1 MLRSGFFNSQNH
13 DRMYNATDFNELI
26 STIKSDGI
34 DNYGDKLEVSAGQ
47 GLSVLVS
54 TGKCF
59 FNNHWLYNDSAYQV
73 ELEEASIVAPRI
85 DAIVV
90 EVNDTE
96 RDVFLKSVSGNP
108 SNTPVPPTL
117 IDSGSVH
124 QHLLAYVDVA
134 KEASAIGDI
143 TDERSEWADIK
154 SERLT
159 DAEEEI
165 NVLNEH
171 FSHIGMVIHST
182 TLNTEAKV
190 KAIYGANTQW
200 ISLSGYVLR
209 GATSGVIPNNDAKD
223 LGSDEHTITQD
234 EMPSHYH
241 SVSRQLL
248 AESAGSHSHYLL
260 ANGSSAWIL
269 KNGGNEGMS
278 SFAGYK
284 NTPTGV
290 SSTQSAG
297 AHTHYISAHNTNSTG
312 SGTAMSIIPNEKN
325 VYIWERVG

>member
-47 GLSVLVS
+47 GLSVQVS

-59 FNNHWLYNDSAYQV
+59 FNNHWLYNDNAYQI

-96 RDVFLKSVSGNP
+96 RDVFLKSVSGEP
-108 SNTPVPPTL
+108 SNNPVPPTL
-117 IDSGSVH
+117 VDSGSVH

-165 NVLNEH
+165 NVINEQL
-171 FSHIGMVIHST
+171 SHIGMIIQST
-182 TLNTEAKV
+182 TLDTEAKV
-190 KAIYGANTQW
+190 RAIYGQSTRW
-200 ISLSGYVLR
+200 ISHSGYVLR
-209 GATSGVIPNNDAKD
+209 GATSGVVANNNVKTG
-223 LGSDEHTITQD
+223 GSDTHTITVS
-234 EMPSHYH
+234 ELPSHTH
-241 SVSRQLL
+241 SIPSLSGTAASEGGHTHSLSGKYGIGADLGNMGV
-248 AESAGSHSHYLL
+248 GSGNSYTLSNPFGK
-260 ANGSSAWIL
+260 AI
-269 KNGGNEGMS
+269 GG
-278 SFAGYK
+278 
-284 NTPTGV
+284 
-290 SSTQSAG
+290 G
-297 AHTHYISAHNTNSTG
+297 AHTHPVTTSASTTGAKGDG
-312 SGTAMSIIPNEKN
+312 SAMSIRNNYKS
-325 VYIWERVG
+325 VYIWERIA